1 MESYLNN
8 QIFDELKIEE
18 SDDNS
23 LKEEKDY
30 ESDFQNESS
39 FIPQN
44 EISEHPLNTSNINTQ
59 MNLDFLD
66 FMIKRNNI
74 IREKEI
80 IQKNDKYYVG
90 RKKSRPEIN
99 GNNLKKGKSVDIKSY
114 DQDLIYSISKYNKI
128 SYKNEEE
135 YIPNFFKEE
144 NIFSLGTIINNLNL
158 KESKSGIIN
167 NVYSNSKYL
176 SDSLNKKGNKDNI
189 NSNKYLVRSKNF
201 IDYCSKDKTLHQNGL
216 NKCSKNSKFFGGLN
230 NDNIYSKISIDENDG
245 NINLN
250 YSGDTNVFPYFS
262 DLGNKNINNS
272 NEYNYIMN
280 MNNN

>member
-23 LKEEKDY
+23 LKEEKNY
-30 ESDFQNESS
+30 ENDFQNESS

-44 EISEHPLNTSNINTQ
+44 EISEYPLNPSNINTQ
-59 MNLDFLD
+59 INLDFLD

-80 IQKNDKYYVG
+80 IQKNYKYYVG
-90 RKKSRPEIN
+90 RKKTRPEIN
-99 GNNLKKGKSVDIKSY
+99 GNNLKKGKSVDIKP
-114 DQDLIYSISKYNKI
+114 ISKYNKI
-128 SYKNEEE
+128 SYENEEE
-135 YIPNFFKEE
+135 YIPNFLKEE

-167 NVYSNSKYL
+167 NVCSNSKYL
-176 SDSLNKKGNKDNI
+176 SDSLNIKSNKDNI
-189 NSNKYLVRSKNF
+189 NNNKNLVKSKNF

-216 NKCSKNSKFFGGLN
+216 NKCSKNSKFLEGLN
-230 NDNIYSKISIDENDG
+230 NDIIYSKISID
-245 NINLN
+245 
-250 YSGDTNVFPYFS
+250 
-262 DLGNKNINNS
+262 K
-272 NEYNYIMN
+272 YN
-280 MNNN
+280 